1 MSDSIPVVR
10 SKPVADQ
17 ATDILRE
24 RIRRG
29 MYPPDLR
36 MPSEAQLAE
45 ELQISRSSLRSA
57 LASLA
62 AEGYIRRRHGD
73 GTYSCL
79 RSFQLTLRTGRDWD
93 IERQIIQSG
102 RKPSLQVLEMGLR
115 PATGEESAKL
125 ALPKGSRVF
134 AIRRLL
140 FADDK
145 PIGLIDSLIDPDG
158 LEPNIPRSE
167 GELPSQH
174 FLELYHA
181 RKAKEGEIRFMAC
194 MADEDKAG
202 YLGTKSGSP
211 LLRVEGRYHDEQRRP
226 LLLIHEWYLGE
237 EGFELQVGLL
247 HS

>member
-1 MSDSIPVVR
+1 MADSASVIR

-29 MYPPDLR
+29 MYPPDQR

-79 RSFQLTLRTGRDWD
+79 RSFQLTLRTGKDWD
-93 IERQIIQSG
+93 IEGQILQSG
-102 RKPSLQVLEMGLR
+102 RSPSLHVLEMASR
-115 PATGEESAKL
+115 RASPEEARKL
-125 ALPKGSRVF
+125 AIAEGEDLF

-140 FADDK
+140 FADDQ
-145 PIGLIDSLIDPDG
+145 PIGLIESLIVLQG
-158 LEPNIPRSE
+158 LAQNIPRSE

-174 FLELYHA
+174 FLELYHE
-181 RKAKEGEIRFMAC
+181 RKAQEGEIRFIAAL
-194 MADEDKAG
+194 ADQETSTLLAAAPG
-202 YLGTKSGSP
+202 AP
-211 LLRVEGRYHDEQRRP
+211 ILRVEGSYRDGLRRP
-226 LLLIHEWYLGE
+226 LLLINERYRGE

>member
-1 MSDSIPVVR
+1 MADSISVIR

-29 MYPPDLR
+29 IYPPDQR

-79 RSFQLTLRTGRDWD
+79 RSFQLTLRTGKDWD
-93 IERQIIQSG
+93 IERQILQSG
-102 RKPSLQVLEMGLR
+102 RKPSLQVFEMGPR
-115 PATGEESAKL
+115 AATAEESAKL
-125 ALPKGSRVF
+125 ALAAGSNLF

-140 FADDK
+140 FADER
-145 PIGLIDSLIDPDG
+145 PIGLIESLIDLEG
-158 LEPNIPRSE
+158 LAPNIPRSE

-174 FLELYHA
+174 FLELYHE
-181 RKAKEGEIRFMAC
+181 RKAKEGEIRFMAAL
-194 MADEDKAG
+194 ADGDLARRLDTNEGA
-202 YLGTKSGSP
+202 P
-211 LLRVEGRYHDEQRRP
+211 LLRVEGRYHDSLRRP
-226 LLLIHEWYLGE
+226 LLLIREWYRGE